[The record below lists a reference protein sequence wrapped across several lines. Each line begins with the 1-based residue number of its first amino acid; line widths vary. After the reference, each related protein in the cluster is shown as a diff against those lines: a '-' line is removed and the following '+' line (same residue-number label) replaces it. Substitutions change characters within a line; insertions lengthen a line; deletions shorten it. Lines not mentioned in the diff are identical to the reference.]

1 MATPSAFSVL
11 HVEVL
16 MPSLAGRAGVA
27 LVRAFLARSTSAMQT
42 KRFHIDRTERSPE
55 IDLDLDNGVMEFIGR
70 SLPSNS
76 EQFYSRVYRWIEEYL
91 EQPQEETTVNMKL
104 DYLDTSSSKHL
115 YNIFQKL
122 DAVNE
127 RGQHVRVNWHYE
139 TGDEEMAETGKDYE
153 SLFRLDFNFV
163 EVKELF

>member
-1 MATPSAFSVL
+1 VPSAVGIGMHFWL
-11 HVEVL
+11 EAPHA
-16 MPSLAGRAGVA
+16 MPA
-27 LVRAFLARSTSAMQT
+27 
-42 KRFHIDRTERSPE
+42 KRFHIDRTEHSPE
-55 IDLDLDNGVMEFIGR
+55 IDLDLDNGVMEFVGR

-91 EQPQEETTVNMKL
+91 EQPKDETTVNMRL

-127 RGQHVRVNWHYE
+127 RGQHVRINWHFE

-163 EVKELF
+163 EVQELF